1 MTEPK
6 LHTPASQKL
15 HSPAAPLDRSTT
27 VPKTIGIVGASSKEL
42 AAICSQLSLPVD
54 EDLVKSFN
62 RLLLGRDPL
71 REGPLKLTKDLG
83 IAVSFTLESRTTIA
97 SDRFLFERSIGFDV
111 DEDGP
116 LYLRVQVGLNKAD
129 KNRFDIELYFDG
141 ESIFEEDDPDDIWST
156 FDHVLQNVS
165 KLDKANCESIPG
177 PATSIEAEHR
187 ACARVSYWLQP
198 MPERLVNPGSDYDD
212 EPVKDEVSASPS
224 VEPTIPAR
232 PSLERLVPYSLKIS
246 DLSNDLIRATLS
258 TVGLDLLAERLTDS
272 VLNHFRDHIS
282 GEVFQP
288 ETLWQ
293 HLPQYPGELEIS
305 VSSSLETGFS
315 PGFDEEVDEVHRE
328 DEELEEKSQASAMG
342 VQNDDDEFEDS
353 VAFNDTDTALEA
365 GDPVFHSVYLS
376 AQPGS
381 PCPISIEFGQD
392 TPKYDTAMSD
402 DFAPP
407 TFFLQISW
415 DYASLAVA
423 GIPEQIDTSI
433 RRVRELLAK
442 AWSIQDNTPDMEP
455 LVEPV
460 GPITYQSLSFPLGE
474 HRFVINRTRTDLPVE

>member
-6 LHTPASQKL
+6 LHPVASQKL

-27 VPKTIGIVGASSKEL
+27 VPKTIEIVGASPKEL

-54 EDLVKSFN
+54 EDLVNSFN

-83 IAVSFTLESRTTIA
+83 IAVSFTLESKATI
-97 SDRFLFERSIGFDV
+97 SSEPFFFERSIHFEV
-111 DEDGP
+111 NEDGP
-116 LYLRVQVGLNKAD
+116 LYLRLQVRRNKAGRD
-129 KNRFDIELYFDG
+129 RFDIDVYFDG
-141 ESIFEEDDPDDIWST
+141 ESIFEADEPNDIWST
-156 FDHVLQNVS
+156 LDHVLQNVS
-165 KLDKANCESIPG
+165 KLDKATCENVPG
-177 PATSIEAEHR
+177 TATTIETEHR
-187 ACARVSYWLQP
+187 ACQRVSYSLQP
-198 MPERLVNPGSDYDD
+198 MPEHLVNPGSDYDD
-212 EPVKDEVSASPS
+212 EPEKDEVSASPC
-224 VEPTIPAR
+224 VEPTMPAR
-232 PSLERLVPYSLKIS
+232 PSPERLVPCSLKIGE
-246 DLSNDLIRATLS
+246 LSNDLIRTTLS

-272 VLNHFRDHIS
+272 VLNHFRSHIS

-293 HLPQYPGELEIS
+293 HLPQYPGELGVS

-315 PGFDEEVDEVHRE
+315 PSFDEEVDEVHRE
-328 DEELEEKSQASAMG
+328 DEELEERSQASAME

-353 VAFNDTDTALEA
+353 VPFNDVDKALEA
-365 GDPVFHSVYLS
+365 GEPVFHSVYLS
-376 AQPGS
+376 AQPGF

-392 TPKYDTAMSD
+392 TPRYDTAMSD

-407 TFFLQISW
+407 TFYLQISW
-415 DYASLAVA
+415 DYASLGVA
-423 GIPEQIDTSI
+423 GIPEQIDRSI

-442 AWSIQDNTPDMEP
+442 AWGIQDETPDMEP

-460 GPITYQSLSFPLGE
+460 GPISYSSLSFPLGE
-474 HRFVINRTRTDLPVE
+474 HRFVINRMRTDLPVE